1 MYIKRPCLQKRN
13 AFLLQVSLLFR
24 GGVGM
29 SPEIG
34 RVQGVYVRLP
44 VSYVTALDRLVG
56 QKMYANR
63 CEAIRMAV
71 RDLLLDEAWRKKK

>member
-1 MYIKRPCLQKRN
+1 
-13 AFLLQVSLLFR
+13 
-24 GGVGM
+24 M

-63 CEAIRMAV
+63 CEAIRMAI